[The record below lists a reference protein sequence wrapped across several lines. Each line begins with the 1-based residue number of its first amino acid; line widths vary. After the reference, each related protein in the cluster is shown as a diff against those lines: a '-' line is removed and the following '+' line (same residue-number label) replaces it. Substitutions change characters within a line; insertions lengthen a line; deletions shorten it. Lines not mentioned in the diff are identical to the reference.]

1 MKSVLLMVCVMV
13 MAAAS
18 ANGEIYKWTDSQG
31 GEHFTDNSDKIPA
44 KYRHKAREMDVSP
57 VIQKTEQ
64 ATSAEQK
71 TATPAEEKLFGG
83 HNEKWWRSR
92 YKALRGEMKGIQDNL
107 PEKRDRLNELRRQL
121 YTFSKPSGRIAYN
134 DMYAEIGK
142 DEARITDLQKQ
153 LQDLDTSAAKSGV
166 PLDWRQ

>member
-1 MKSVLLMVCVMV
+1 
-13 MAAAS
+13 MAMAAS
-18 ANGEIYKWTDSQG
+18 ANGEIFKWTDSKG

-44 KYRHKAREMDVSP
+44 KYRNKAREMDVTP
-57 VIQKTEQ
+57 VIQETEQ
-64 ATSAEQK
+64 PSKSELKSNA
-71 TATPAEEKLFGG
+71 PAAQNLIGG
-83 HNEKWWRSR
+83 HDEKWWRSR
-92 YKALRGEMKGIQDNL
+92 YKALRDEMKGIQDNL

-142 DEARITDLQKQ
+142 DEARITDLQKK

-166 PLDWRQ
+166 PLEWRQ